1 MHILMT
7 GGTGF
12 IGRALCRDLL
22 EHGHHL
28 AVYSR
33 RPSSVVSLCGV
44 GVEPVRSL
52 AQLSADRHFDAVI
65 NLAGEGIADRLWTA
79 RRKRLLRES
88 RLATTRALVD
98 FIASA
103 DTAPGVLISG
113 SAVGW
118 YGDQGDTVLDENAA
132 AEPDFA
138 HELCRDWEAEAGRAR
153 SLGVRLCILRTGV
166 VLAQDGGMLQRLLLP
181 FRCGLGGRLG
191 DGQQWLSWIH
201 RRDVIELI
209 GFLLHHPGQ
218 QGVFNATAPAP
229 VTNAEFTRILAAILR
244 RPTLLP
250 VPAAVLRALLG
261 ELAQLLLGGQ
271 RVAPSRALAA
281 GFEFRYPT
289 VAEAL
294 QAELR

>member
-1 MHILMT
+1 MHILIT

-22 EHGHHL
+22 QHGHQL

-33 RPSSVVSLCGV
+33 RTASIASLCGTS
-44 GVEPVRSL
+44 VEPVASL
-52 AQLSADRHFDAVI
+52 AQLSGDRHFDAVI

-88 RLATTRALVD
+88 RIATTRALVD
-98 FIASA
+98 FVARA
-103 DTAPGVLISG
+103 DTAPSVLISA

-118 YGDQGDTVLDENAA
+118 YGDQGDTVLDEHAA

-138 HELCRDWEAEAGRAR
+138 HELCRDWEAEAERVRAF
-153 SLGVRLCILRTGV
+153 GVRLCILRTGV
-166 VLAQDGGMLQRLLLP
+166 VLARDGGMLQRLILP
-181 FRCGLGGRLG
+181 FRCGLGGRIG

-201 RRDVIELI
+201 RVDVIELI
-209 GFLLHHPGQ
+209 SFLLHHPGQ
-218 QGVFNATAPAP
+218 QGIFNATAPAP
-229 VTNAEFTRILAAILR
+229 VTNAEFTRVLATILR
-244 RPTLLP
+244 RPALLP
-250 VPAAVLRALLG
+250 VPATVLRTLLG

-271 RVAPSRALAA
+271 RVVPARVLAA
-281 GFEFRYPT
+281 GFVFRCPT
-289 VAEAL
+289 LAEAL